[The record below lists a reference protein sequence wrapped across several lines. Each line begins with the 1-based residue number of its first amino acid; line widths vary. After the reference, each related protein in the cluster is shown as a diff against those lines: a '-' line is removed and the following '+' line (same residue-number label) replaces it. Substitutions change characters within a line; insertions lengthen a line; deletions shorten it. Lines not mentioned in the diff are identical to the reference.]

1 MTCNLFIVEG
11 AVMVLVVVVNPPLL
25 EVAQTG
31 DLVWG
36 GGTTDDGNHAQP
48 VWPHAKHHNLV
59 NIRAIHLIIAALDCS
74 FQEL

>member
-1 MTCNLFIVEG
+1 MTCNLFIIEG

-31 DLVWG
+31 DSVW